1 MHSFSANQTPV
12 ICSRV
17 LLVYLSRESHC
28 LPELSRDVQ
37 WNTSRTNMV
46 RKGEKMSIFN
56 STTSKR
62 VSILS
67 FDNVKQSYLL
77 ATGCSIVF
85 SRSDGELSHG
95 INEKFR
101 KKSFKNITPHSHRQP
116 QPLSDHAQN
125 LDIDGDRYK
134 YYKNIQICSLLRL
147 NCMVFTKIAI
157 SCNIKWLLKK
167 TTYKGFTDWTWIE

>member
-1 MHSFSANQTPV
+1 MLLLVSNVHEKGITESQDKRNFDSGHTIVICMNSCYNFAFVLHKKCALSQPV

-28 LPELSRDVQ
+28 FPELSWGVQ

-101 KKSFKNITPHSHRQP
+101 KKSFKNITPQSHRQP
-116 QPLSDHAQN
+116 QPLSDLTQN
-125 LDIDGDRYK
+125 LVIDGVR
-134 YYKNIQICSLLRL
+134 
-147 NCMVFTKIAI
+147 
-157 SCNIKWLLKK
+157 
-167 TTYKGFTDWTWIE
+167 

>member
-1 MHSFSANQTPV
+1 MLLLVSNVHEKGITESQDKRNFDSGHAIVICMNSCYNFAFVLHKKMRSFSANQTPV

-56 STTSKR
+56 STTSER

-101 KKSFKNITPHSHRQP
+101 KKSFKNITPQSHRQP
-116 QPLSDHAQN
+116 QPLSDLTQN
-125 LDIDGDRYK
+125 LVIDGDR
-134 YYKNIQICSLLRL
+134 
-147 NCMVFTKIAI
+147 
-157 SCNIKWLLKK
+157 
-167 TTYKGFTDWTWIE
+167 

>member
-1 MHSFSANQTPV
+1 
-12 ICSRV
+12 
-17 LLVYLSRESHC
+17 
-28 LPELSRDVQ
+28 
-37 WNTSRTNMV
+37 MV

-95 INEKFR
+95 INEKFS
-101 KKSFKNITPHSHRQP
+101 KKSFKNITPQSHRQP
-116 QPLSDHAQN
+116 QPLSDLTQN
-125 LDIDGDRYK
+125 LVIDGVREK
-134 YYKNIQICSLLRL
+134 NYKNIQICSLLRL
-147 NCMVFTKIAI
+147 NCMVFTKITI
-157 SCNIKWLLKK
+157 SCNIK
-167 TTYKGFTDWTWIE
+167 

>member
-1 MHSFSANQTPV
+1 MRSFSANQTPV

-28 LPELSRDVQ
+28 FPELSWGVQ

-101 KKSFKNITPHSHRQP
+101 KKSFKNITPQSHRQP

-125 LDIDGDRYK
+125 LDIDGDR
-134 YYKNIQICSLLRL
+134 
-147 NCMVFTKIAI
+147 
-157 SCNIKWLLKK
+157 
-167 TTYKGFTDWTWIE
+167 

>member
-1 MHSFSANQTPV
+1 
-12 ICSRV
+12 
-17 LLVYLSRESHC
+17 
-28 LPELSRDVQ
+28 
-37 WNTSRTNMV
+37 MV

-101 KKSFKNITPHSHRQP
+101 KKSFKNITPQSHRQP
-116 QPLSDHAQN
+116 QPLSDLTQN
-125 LDIDGDRYK
+125 LVIDGVR
-134 YYKNIQICSLLRL
+134 
-147 NCMVFTKIAI
+147 
-157 SCNIKWLLKK
+157 
-167 TTYKGFTDWTWIE
+167 